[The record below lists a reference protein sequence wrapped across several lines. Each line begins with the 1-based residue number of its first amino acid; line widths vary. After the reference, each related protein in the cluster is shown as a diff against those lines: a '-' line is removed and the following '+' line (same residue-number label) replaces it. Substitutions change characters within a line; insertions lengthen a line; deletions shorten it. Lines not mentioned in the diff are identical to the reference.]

1 MLTDR
6 QIKLVVGS
14 LLHDIGKV
22 VYRSGDG
29 RNHSTSGYDFL
40 KNEAKIEDAELL
52 NCVRYH
58 HGKYLKNA
66 QIAADDLA
74 PSETVQLDK
83 SKVLGVATM
92 YGSSKSHTAILART
106 RNIPAVIGL
115 GEDLLTKYDGK
126 MAVID
131 GFTGMLYSDRD
142 EETM

>member
-66 QIAADDLA
+66 QIAADDL
-74 PSETVQLDK
+74 L
-83 SKVLGVATM
+83 
-92 YGSSKSHTAILART
+92 ILLIMQIMLLRL
-106 RNIPAVIGL
+106 RIVGRL
-115 GEDLLTKYDGK
+115 LSRRMDLTKPFRWTVYL
-126 MAVID
+126 
-131 GFTGMLYSDRD
+131 TY
-142 EETM
+142 